1 MTHEFADIAVFKLLQ
16 MCCMFGLILFASNA
30 ASTKQAEAIKAKK
43 KKTTVSGKSKRREAV
58 KHRMVKGRKE
68 PSKAKAKPDPLS
80 IITDPAMAQAYRIG
94 RDWPGFKNVSNIPI

>member
-43 KKTTVSGKSKRREAV
+43 KTTARVPGRRKAAKNRKV
-58 KHRMVKGRKE
+58 KV
-68 PSKAKAKPDPLS
+68 AKPSIAKTDNARPLS
-80 IITDPAMAQAYRIG
+80 IITDPAKAQAYRIG
-94 RDWPGFKNVSNIPI
+94 RDWPGFKNVSNIPL

>member
-43 KKTTVSGKSKRREAV
+43 KTTARVPGRRKAAKNRKVKVTKPSIAKTDNAR
-58 KHRMVKGRKE
+58 
-68 PSKAKAKPDPLS
+68 PLS
-80 IITDPAMAQAYRIG
+80 IEDQRRVDAYRIG
-94 RDWPGFKNVSNIPI
+94 RDWPGFKNTSNIPL